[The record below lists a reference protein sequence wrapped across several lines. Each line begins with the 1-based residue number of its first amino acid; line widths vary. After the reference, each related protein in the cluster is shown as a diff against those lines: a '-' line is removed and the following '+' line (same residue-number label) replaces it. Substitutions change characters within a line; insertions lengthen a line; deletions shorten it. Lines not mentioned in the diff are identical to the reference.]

1 LTTEP
6 KPAQPVD
13 IEVGARIRLRRRLIG
28 MSQDTLAKNIG
39 VSFQQVQ
46 KYEKGT
52 NRIGSSR
59 IHQIAG
65 TLNTSVSSLFGT
77 EEILDAA
84 GNIASET
91 EAYAMSKDGMELNRA
106 YLRVMDE
113 GKRAAIRS
121 LIEALSDQ

>member
-1 LTTEP
+1 
-6 KPAQPVD
+6 
-13 IEVGARIRLRRRLIG
+13 

-65 TLNTSVSSLFGT
+65 TLNTSVSSLFGA
-77 EEILDAA
+77 EEGRDAA

-91 EAYAMSKDGMELNRA
+91 EGYAMSKDTMELNKA
-106 YLRVMDE
+106 YLEIPDD

-121 LIEALSDQ
+121 LIETLSKR

>member
-1 LTTEP
+1 MTTEP